1 MKITW
6 AKIILKYFKCIP
18 KTSLQHL
25 YVRNAN
31 MKCICE
37 MFEWNHLEILAV
49 SRQKLWTGAT
59 LMLRFIFAKFFT
71 SLALRS
77 TADVHNLVFLDTPCA
92 NEDRIG
98 DEQHCCIQKCFPF
111 GTVIK
116 LMIDAPDHLPNS
128 CNRNINKRHKCKKH
142 NNFKTTIVFQMHSTI
157 LAIYFDFRVWDRSKE
172 KALRVLVY
180 YSWWWRTVSI
190 DKM

>member
-1 MKITW
+1 MYPKNQPATFLCQKCIFEMYFW
-6 AKIILKYFKCIP
+6 NVWVKSSWNFSCIPAKIVNWCN
-18 KTSLQHL
+18 S
-25 YVRNAN
+25 NAQIY
-31 MKCICE
+31 IC
-37 MFEWNHLEILAV
+37 
-49 SRQKLWTGAT
+49 KL
-59 LMLRFIFAKFFT
+59 FT

-77 TADVHNLVFLDTPCA
+77 TAYVHNLVFLDTPCA
-92 NEDRIG
+92 NEERIDDDG
-98 DEQHCCIQKCFPF
+98 QHCIQKCFPF

-128 CNRNINKRHKCKKH
+128 CNRNIYKKHKCKKH